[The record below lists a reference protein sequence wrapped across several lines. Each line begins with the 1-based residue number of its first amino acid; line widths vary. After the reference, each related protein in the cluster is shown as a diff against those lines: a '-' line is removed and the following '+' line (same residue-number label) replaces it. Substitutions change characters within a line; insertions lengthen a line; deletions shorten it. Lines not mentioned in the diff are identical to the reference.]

1 GSARDRTVPVG
12 GSLPAGYEGRAAS
25 AVLGPVRPAGRIA
38 PRRSTE
44 HRTMTLLPR
53 SLCTIIL
60 VPVALIGAVLAQ
72 GERAAA
78 KGARDPL
85 PVREVTAFKDGHA
98 CVLREGSMQ
107 PDADGR
113 VVLEGLPVPVLG
125 TFWPY
130 ATGDARVVSATAGR
144 DRVVRQHE
152 AVELRDWID
161 ANAGA
166 DVVLVDITNE

>member
-1 GSARDRTVPVG
+1 EGAESSPR
-12 GSLPAGYEGRAAS
+12 PAGDRQQLRYRAVTRVAPRPAS
-25 AVLGPVRPAGRIA
+25 WVRVRPAGRVA

-44 HRTMTLLPR
+44 YRTMTLLPR
-53 SLCTIIL
+53 SLCTITL
-60 VPVALIGAVLAQ
+60 FSFTLTGPGLAP
-72 GERAAA
+72 GGHAGA
-78 KGARDPL
+78 KGARDRL

-98 CVLREGSMQ
+98 FVLREGSMQ

-152 AVELRDWID
+152 AVELR
-161 ANAGA
+161 
-166 DVVLVDITNE
+166 